1 MDEQG
6 QGTGKGGPPAQEES
20 LVLAISFEPPGAL
33 RERVFGLD
41 DAALRRVVALALEH
55 AAIAEPVEVSLLLT
69 TDAGIRALN
78 RDYRGRDEATD
89 VLSFPLLDEPLV
101 DAPEDQLWQ
110 PAEHAGPVVALDLD
124 LDSAVDAEYTT
135 DLRDGEWDDEDGA
148 DGVGEDAEPELLPL
162 EELALPLGDIA
173 ISRDAVERQAA
184 QAGHSTTWELAYLL
198 AHGVLHLVGYDDQT
212 DAGYQA
218 MVAHQEA
225 VLARAGIQR

>member
-1 MDEQG
+1 MDEHG
-6 QGTGKGGPPAQEES
+6 QGTGKGRPPAQEEK
-20 LVLAISFEPPGAL
+20 LVLAVSFEPPGAL

-41 DAALRRVVALALEH
+41 DAALRRVVALALER

-69 TDAGIRALN
+69 TDEGIRGLN
-78 RDYRGRDEATD
+78 RDYRGRDETTD

-135 DLRDGEWDDEDGA
+135 DLGDGEWDDEDGA

-173 ISRDAVERQAA
+173 ISRDAVQRQAA

-212 DAGYQA
+212 DTGYQA

>member
-1 MDEQG
+1 MDEHG
-6 QGTGKGGPPAQEES
+6 QGTAKGQPPAQEET
-20 LVLAISFEPPGAL
+20 LVLSVSFEPPGAL
-33 RERVFGLD
+33 REHVFGLD
-41 DAALRRVVALALEH
+41 DAALRRVVARALER

-69 TDAGIRALN
+69 TDAGIRGLN
-78 RDYRGRDEATD
+78 RDYRGRNEATD

-110 PAEHAGPVVALDLD
+110 PAERARPAVALDLD
-124 LDSAVDAEYTT
+124 LDSAADAEYTT
-135 DLRDGEWDDEDGA
+135 DLRDGEWDDED
-148 DGVGEDAEPELLPL
+148 DENGVGEDAEPELLPL

>member
-1 MDEQG
+1 MDEHG
-6 QGTGKGGPPAQEES
+6 QGTGKGGPPAQEEK
-20 LVLAISFEPPGAL
+20 LVLAVSFEPPGAL

-41 DAALRRVVALALEH
+41 DAALRRVVALALER

-69 TDAGIRALN
+69 TDEGIRGLN

-124 LDSAVDAEYTT
+124 SAAGAEYTT
-135 DLRDGEWDDEDGA
+135 DLSDGEWDDEDGA

-212 DAGYQA
+212 DTGYQA